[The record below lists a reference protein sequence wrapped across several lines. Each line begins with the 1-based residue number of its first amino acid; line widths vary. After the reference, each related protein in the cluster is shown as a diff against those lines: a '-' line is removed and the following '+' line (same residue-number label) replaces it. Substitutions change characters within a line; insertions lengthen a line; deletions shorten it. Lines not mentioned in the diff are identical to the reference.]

1 MWWLAP
7 LIPETWKVLE
17 IKVLEWIGREMTFM
31 PVQGLLWRSN
41 HGVRGP
47 ARDLEATVT
56 YRLGVDKEGG
66 CRSPKKLLDWIT
78 FNEPLTLLI

>member
-1 MWWLAP
+1 
-7 LIPETWKVLE
+7 
-17 IKVLEWIGREMTFM
+17 M